1 MADAE
6 EPRAPAPMPATIS
19 VEIVSPSAG
28 VPVPLLFPDLSIKTT
43 VAQLKDMVRQQL
55 TVPDP
60 TAVDLRVI
68 YQGKMLAPPELTL
81 EAVLG
86 HDAVGAS
93 GSLRTLTLS
102 NAHCRNQMGES
113 RKRVFHVVA
122 NTSARVPAVP
132 YVAPDPNAPP
142 PPPTPAAQL
151 EAIRRRH
158 MATHNQ
164 LLAANQRARAA
175 LNLNGIQDQPAPAMN
190 HSTTTTTTTM
200 RIISPGG
207 NPAEQGFAAP
217 LPEMLGAAATEAV
230 LNRHLQALRS
240 HLDTLRTYQGTYQ
253 DVQPGSTQAM
263 AGSSANGPSQQGAAP
278 QTQHQHQHQHQHQQ
292 PSGNQAQT
300 AGPQVYLLS
309 SPVGLEAIL
318 VHNNGSAYIS
328 SSSGLASGVDLG
340 SVQARATAAQPTGL
354 RAPGQVAGQLPE
366 ETAHQVIDRWRE
378 NGRRRH
384 EAQVEAWRAYQQMIN
399 TPHYQRL
406 HNQVRAQRGRGARIP
421 RGGGLLGGHH
431 QNGQAAGALAAAIW
445 PHLWLMI
452 RMGIFIYWFRFLHSE
467 SSWERWFSVL
477 GIVLVV
483 VVINTGMLN
492 GLVDQAWQPVREH
505 LDHLM
510 PMGPGAGAQAGADAA
525 APGQPQQNANG
536 DNGAPRA
543 PAAEP
548 NPAEAAARMV
558 AARRDANAN
567 WLLDQVRRVERAGLL
582 FLASIAPGIAER
594 HIAHLEE
601 EARAERR
608 RQEEA
613 AAAAAQAE
621 AAAAEATAAEAGA
634 TAKTEASGGQAAA
647 ETKVDVG
654 EPAPAEGVSQTVEG
668 GSGGG
673 VSGGGDAVPR
683 GE

>member
-1 MADAE
+1 MTDTE
-6 EPRAPAPMPATIS
+6 EPRAPAPVPATIS

-28 VPVPLLFPDLSIKTT
+28 VPVPLLFPDLSVKTT

-86 HDAVGAS
+86 HDA
-93 GSLRTLTLS
+93 
-102 NAHCRNQMGES
+102 MGES

-151 EAIRRRH
+151 EAIRRHH

-240 HLDTLRTYQGTYQ
+240 HLDTLRTYQDAQ
-253 DVQPGSTQAM
+253 LGSTQAM

-292 PSGNQAQT
+292 PLGNQAQT

-309 SPVGLEAIL
+309 SPVGPEAIL

-328 SSSGLASGVDLG
+328 SSLGLASGVDLG
-340 SVQARATAAQPTGL
+340 SVQARATTAQPTGL
-354 RAPGQVAGQLPE
+354 GAPGQVAGQRPE
-366 ETAHQVIDRWRE
+366 ETAHQAIDRWRE

-384 EAQVEAWRAYQQMIN
+384 EAQVEAWRAYQQMMN

-505 LDHLM
+505 LDRLM

-548 NPAEAAARMV
+548 NPAEVAARMV

-567 WLLDQVRRVERAGLL
+567 WLLGQVRRVERAGLL
-582 FLASIAPGIAER
+582 FLASIAPGVAER

-613 AAAAAQAE
+613 AAAAQAE

-634 TAKTEASGGQAAA
+634 TAETEASGGQAAA
-647 ETKVDVG
+647 ETKADVG
-654 EPAPAEGVSQTVEG
+654 GPAPAEGVPQTVEG

>member
-1 MADAE
+1 MTDAG
-6 EPRAPAPMPATIS
+6 EPRAPAPVPATIS

-81 EAVLG
+81 ENVLG
-86 HDAVGAS
+86 HDAI
-93 GSLRTLTLS
+93 R
-102 NAHCRNQMGES
+102 ES

-132 YVAPDPNAPP
+132 YVPPDPNGPP

-151 EAIRRRH
+151 EAIRRHH

-175 LNLNGIQDQPAPAMN
+175 LNLNGIQDQPGPAMN

-200 RIISPGG
+200 RIISAGG
-207 NPAEQGFAAP
+207 NPAQQGFAAP
-217 LPEMLGAAATEAV
+217 LPEALGAAATEAV
-230 LNRHLQALRS
+230 LNSHLQALRS
-240 HLDTLRTYQGTYQ
+240 HLDALRTYQG
-253 DVQPGSTQAM
+253 VQPGSTQAM
-263 AGSSANGPSQQGAAP
+263 AGAGANISLSQQGAAP
-278 QTQHQHQHQHQHQQ
+278 QPQPQPQQQQQQ

-309 SPVGLEAIL
+309 SPAGPEAIL
-318 VHNNGSAYIS
+318 VHNNGSAYVTS
-328 SSSGLASGVDLG
+328 PSGLASGVDLG
-340 SVQARATAAQPTGL
+340 LARARATAAQPTGL
-354 RAPGQVAGQLPE
+354 RAPGQVVGQRPE
-366 ETAHQVIDRWRE
+366 ETAHQVIERWRE

-384 EAQVEAWRAYQQMIN
+384 EAQVEAWRAYHQMMN
-399 TPHYQRL
+399 SPQYQRL
-406 HNQVRAQRGRGARIP
+406 YNQARAQRGRGARIP
-421 RGGGLLGGHH
+421 RAGGLLGGHH

-477 GIVLVV
+477 GIVLIVL
-483 VVINTGMLN
+483 VINTGMLN

-505 LDHLM
+505 LDRLM

-525 APGQPQQNANG
+525 APGQPQQNNVNG
-536 DNGAPRA
+536 DNRAPRA

-548 NPAEAAARMV
+548 DPAAAAARMV
-558 AARRDANAN
+558 AVRRDANAN

-582 FLASIAPGIAER
+582 FLASIAPGVAER

-608 RQEEA
+608 RQEA

-621 AAAAEATAAEAGA
+621 AAAAEAAAAEAGTA
-634 TAKTEASGGQAAA
+634 AKTEASGGQASA
-647 ETKVDVG
+647 ETKTDTT
-654 EPAPAEGVSQTVEG
+654 ESAPVEGVSQTVEG
-668 GSGGG
+668 ASGGG
-673 VSGGGDAVPR
+673 VSGGDEVPR
-683 GE
+683 GD